1 MKKYIIL
8 LLVGILSLLSVS
20 VFAQTDA
27 SANNPGMLPSSPF
40 YFLKE
45 WKRGTV
51 RFFTFNSEK
60 KAELELKEVD
70 ERVAEIKKLEEVS
83 PEKTDALTK
92 AVENYQENVERLK
105 TRLEG
110 LKETSENPNVEKLIE
125 RVIDRSIEHQDLF
138 DGLQEKITNG
148 EQIKEQLQIS
158 REKIEEVISGI
169 PEQLRDSEA
178 IKEKLQLREL
188 NQEKELNQIR
198 ELNQLSSSSDATVP
212 SAVKK
217 EVLERED
224 PAVLSPLKNINTYL
238 QEKKEQIE
246 ERKREQNYEEISI
259 DLPVA
264 TSTVPSSASSTL
276 SEEKASSTLPVITT
290 STSQYYY

>member
-8 LLVGILSLLSVS
+8 LLVGIFSLLSVAAL
-20 VFAQTDA
+20 AQTDA

-60 KAELELKEVD
+60 KAELELKEVE
-70 ERVAEIKKLEEVS
+70 ERAAEIKKLEEVS
-83 PEKTDALTK
+83 PEKTEALTK
-92 AVENYQENVERLK
+92 AAENYQENVERLK

-125 RVIDRSIEHQDLF
+125 KVIDRSIEHQELF
-138 DGLQEKITNG
+138 DGLQEKLMDKD
-148 EQIKEQLQIS
+148 QVKEQLQIN
-158 REKIEEVISGI
+158 REKIEEFISGI

-178 IKEKLQLREL
+178 IKEKLELREA
-188 NQEKELNQIR
+188 NQVKELNQIR
-198 ELNQLSSSSDATVP
+198 ELNQVSSSSGATIP

-217 EVLERED
+217 EILEQEA
-224 PAVLSPLKNINTYL
+224 PAGLSPLKNINSYL

-246 ERKREQNYEEISI
+246 ERKREQNYEEVKI

-264 TSTVPSSASSTL
+264 TSTAPFLASSTI
-276 SEEKASSTLPVITT
+276 SEAQTSSTLPAITT
-290 STSQYYY
+290 STSQY